1 MSSASRGASPPRVA
15 GGAPAGAARCV
26 QAPEVKASMNVSVHG
41 AAKVCSSACVL
52 TGSWTC
58 ARRAGG
64 QEECLFDDIN
74 SGTKVSGS
82 FQVSTGGFLD
92 IDAKVLSLPP
102 RADCMR
108 RVFPF
113 MLTASN

>member
-1 MSSASRGASPPRVA
+1 
-15 GGAPAGAARCV
+15 
-26 QAPEVKASMNVSVHG
+26 
-41 AAKVCSSACVL
+41 
-52 TGSWTC
+52 
-58 ARRAGG
+58 
-64 QEECLFDDIN
+64 LFDDIN